1 MNDLIG
7 LVSVAVALLS
17 YVVYIYSVFR
27 GRSKPHAISWGI
39 WATLSG
45 FVFFEQLANQAG
57 PGAWVTACATLGNG
71 AIFLIALWKGEKSIH
86 RLDWL
91 CLGLVILLLIFWQK
105 LTDPTVTIGF
115 AVAIV
120 LLGFIPTIRKVRKN
134 PFGES
139 VPAFLLNSVKFGVA
153 LMALNVI
160 SFATALYPAALGVVN
175 LLFAAFLLYEQ
186 ARHRRQITEKQK
198 RRK

>member
-7 LVSVAVALLS
+7 LVAVLVAVLS
-17 YVVYIYSVFR
+17 YVVYIVSTLQ

-45 FVFFEQLANQAG
+45 FVFFEQVASQAG
-57 PGAWVTACATLGNG
+57 PGAWVTACATIGNG
-71 AIFLIALWKGEKSIH
+71 LIFLLALWKGEKSIH
-86 RLDWL
+86 KLDWL
-91 CLGLVILLLIFWQK
+91 CLALVILLLISWQK

-120 LLGFIPTIRKVRKN
+120 LLGFIPTIRKVKKN

-139 VPAFLLNSVKFGVA
+139 VPTFLLNSVKFGVA
-153 LMALNVI
+153 LMALDVVTL
-160 SFATALYPAALGVVN
+160 ATALYPAAIGIVN
-175 LLFAAFLLYEQ
+175 LLFAVYLIYEQ
-186 ARHRRQITEKQK
+186 AFHKKHAKQK
-198 RRK
+198 RWR